1 MGWNEKLKP
10 MLKNYFKTAWRNITR
25 HRFYSLVNVIGLVAG
40 IVFVFVIGAYVW
52 GELQVNKSL
61 RHAERQYFLRS
72 EWKDPNLGV
81 DITTLGPLSKRL
93 KEDYPGLVANFYRW
107 DGITS
112 VVSKDDKHFRENIQL
127 GDSTLLNMYGFDLL
141 HGDKRTALT
150 NPFSAVITTQV
161 ALKYFGKT
169 GVVGETLT
177 IQNFAGS
184 KKDFAVTGVL
194 KNLPENSVTR
204 LNGEN
209 NNNFFIPTNTF
220 TYFGRTDFESWGNQ
234 YIPSYIELKE
244 GVQPAALKI
253 PIARLIRQNASP
265 SIQKNLTIDLIPLTD
280 YYLEKDN
287 GLVKKMLYALSFG
300 GLFIL
305 LMAVVNFINITVS
318 SSGTRMREIGV
329 RKVLGGLR
337 KHLIFQ
343 FLTESFILVMVAT
356 ILAIGAYPLLAP
368 VFSQVVGKPIPTLT
382 DFPTWFLVL
391 PFGIVLLVGLLAGLY
406 PAFVLSSLKSI
417 DTLKGKLTSVKENLV
432 LRKSLVGF
440 QFSIAIGVLIAAGIV
455 SQQVSFFFSKNL
467 GYNKDFIL
475 SAQVPRDWTR
485 EGVQKMQTIRNEFA
499 TLPQVDKVSLSYE
512 IPNGMNGGQPPVY
525 KAGMDSTRAV
535 AMQGMMTDEHYLN
548 TYQLQLKAGSFL
560 GNTLADSGKVVLNQ
574 KAVEA
579 LGWRDPNAAIGQHIR
594 IPGDPTVF
602 TIKGVTNDFHFNSM
616 QQKIAP
622 IIFFNVRFTATYRF
636 LSFKVKPGNMGAA
649 IHAIQQ
655 KWSQLMPGSSF
666 EYSFMDDTL
675 KKLYSNELQLKN
687 AAYTATGLSLL
698 IVLLGVI
705 GLVSLSIHR
714 RVKEIGVRKVLGAS
728 LQNIV
733 FLFIREFASIIVI
746 AALVT
751 CPVAYLLMKQ
761 WLNNYEYRVNITAPI
776 FIGSIAALALVTTSL
791 ILFQTIKAALVN
803 PVKSLRTE

>member
-1 MGWNEKLKP
+1 

-25 HRFYSLVNVIGLVAG
+25 HRVYSLVNVIGLVAG
-40 IVFVFVIGAYVW
+40 IAFVFLIGAYVW
-52 GELQVNKSL
+52 GELQVNKNL
-61 RHAERQYFLRS
+61 RHADRQYFLRS

-112 VVSKDDKHFRENIQL
+112 VVSKNDRHFRENIQL
-127 GDSTLLNMYGFDLL
+127 GDSTLLNMFGFDLL
-141 HGDKRTALT
+141 HGDKRTALI
-150 NPFSAVITTQV
+150 NPFSAVITTTA
-161 ALKYFGKT
+161 ALKFFGKT
-169 GVVGETLT
+169 DVVGETLS

-184 KKDFAVTGVL
+184 KKEFAITGVL
-194 KNLPENSVTR
+194 KDLQENSVTR
-204 LNGEN
+204 LNAEN

-244 GVQPAALKI
+244 GVQAKSLAG
-253 PIARLIRQNASP
+253 PIARLIRENTSP
-265 SIQKNLTIDLIPLTD
+265 VIQKNLTIQLVPLTK

-287 GLVKKMLYALSFG
+287 GLVKRMLYALALG

-337 KHLIFQ
+337 KHLIGQ
-343 FLTESFILVMVAT
+343 FLTESFILVLVAT
-356 ILAIGAYPLLAP
+356 ILAIAAYPLLAP
-368 VFSQVVGKPIPTLT
+368 VFSQVVGKPIPALA

-391 PFGIVLLVGLLAGLY
+391 PLGIVFVVGLLAGLY
-406 PAFVLSSLKSI
+406 PAFVLSSLKSV
-417 DTLKGKLTSVKENLV
+417 DTLKGKLATVKENLV
-432 LRKSLVGF
+432 LRKTLVGF
-440 QFSIAIGVLIAAGIV
+440 QFSIAILVLIAAGIV
-455 SQQVSFFFSKNL
+455 SQQVNFFFSKNL
-467 GYNKDFIL
+467 GYNKEYIL
-475 SAQVPRDWTR
+475 SAQVPRDWSR
-485 EGVQKMQTIRNEFA
+485 EGVQKMQTIRNQFA
-499 TLPQVDKVSLSYE
+499 ALPQVDKVSLSYE

-525 KAGMDSTRAV
+525 KAGMDSTRAI
-535 AMQGMMTDEHYLN
+535 AMQAMMTDEHYLD
-548 TYQLQLKAGSFL
+548 TYQLQLTAGGFL

-579 LGWRDPNAAIGQHIR
+579 LGWKDPAEAIGQHIR

-602 TIKGVTNDFHFNSM
+602 TIKGVTKDFHFNSM

-622 IIFFNVRFTATYRF
+622 IIFLNVRFTTNYRF
-636 LSFKVKPGNMGAA
+636 LSFKVNPGNVGAA
-649 IHAIQQ
+649 IQAIQQ
-655 KWSQLMPGSSF
+655 KWAQLMPGSSF
-666 EYSFMDDTL
+666 EYTFMDDTL
-675 KKLYSNELQLKN
+675 KKLYSNELQLKK
-687 AAYTATGLSLL
+687 AAFTATGLSLL

-728 LQNIV
+728 LQSIV
-733 FLFIREFASIIVI
+733 LLFIKEFATIIVV
-746 AALVT
+746 AAFVT
-751 CPVAYLLMKQ
+751 CPLAYFLMKE
-761 WLNNYEYRVNITAPI
+761 WLNNYEYRIDIDAAVFI
-776 FIGSIAALALVTTSL
+776 FSIAALALVTGSL
-791 ILFQTIKAALVN
+791 ILLQTLKAALAN
-803 PVKSLRTE
+803 PVRSLRTE